1 MKAPELHN
9 APLSAK
15 IRAAKHAQQ
24 ERFAGQVIKID
35 NTWTVRRFDEKNWTV
50 EKNGEFDGYYGS
62 LVAAFSAL
70 PAKMLSEEA
79 QSSLQ
84 LIYDNLKG
92 IKLKITDAL
101 KKAERLFPEKATVFQ
116 PI

>member
-1 MKAPELHN
+1 MKTRLQIPSH
-9 APLSAK
+9 SAK

-24 ERFAGQVIKID
+24 VRFAKQVIKVD
-35 NTWTVRRFDEKNWTV
+35 DTWTIRRADELNW
-50 EKNGEFDGYYGS
+50 EIQKSGKFDGYYGN
-62 LVAAFSAL
+62 LIAAFNAL
-70 PAKMLSEEA
+70 LAKMLSEGA
-79 QSSLQ
+79 QNSLQ